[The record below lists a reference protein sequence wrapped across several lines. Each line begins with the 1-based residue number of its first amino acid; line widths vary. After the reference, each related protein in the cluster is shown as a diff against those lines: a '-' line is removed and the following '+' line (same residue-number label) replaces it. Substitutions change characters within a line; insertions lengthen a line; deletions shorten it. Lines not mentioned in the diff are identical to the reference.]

1 MKFYILG
8 PIILGLILIVT
19 FILFVYLYKKHL
31 NDKKVKSYSLLL
43 LRSISLT
50 ILLILFFE
58 PFINYY
64 SNKIV
69 EKKINIFID
78 NSKSISQVVTSNEM
92 TSYIDSIEMWADN
105 KNYKLSYYTFGK
117 DLVEGG
123 SVDFTDSSTIYTDV
137 VNKINTSP
145 KHLNI
150 LFTDGIQTHGF
161 GLSDLILDNPIN
173 IIGLGSLENQEISI
187 DEVLFP
193 ISINRGDSINIQIMI
208 NSLLSS
214 NTDCVLEV
222 MDQNSLLYSK
232 DITLADGENFYNY
245 NIMIPT
251 EKKTAGKLD
260 LTISVLANSII
271 ENKQDNSFKI
281 QTIITENYKK
291 VLFIS
296 GSLNSNTQIITNLLN
311 QIDGLEIKNL
321 YRINNKWNIPIEDID
336 FTNIDLILYDNFP
349 LSKSDNEI
357 FYSLERDKLT
367 KTKSMFFEGP
377 DYDFNTLSNILS
389 DRINF
394 SKDDGDRK
402 TLKNKNSYLNNL
414 VPVNKNFFIS
424 NDFKTTYLN
433 YSDESVAIAESENRF
448 YVFIPEL
455 SKIFINDS
463 YDFFK
468 NYLYNL
474 IFLYID
480 FGKQIILGTNKT
492 EIFNGENLYI
502 DINHPEVYKKM
513 NFELILENIKNNEI
527 QKINFNKIQNDNN
540 NRKYIDNLSNG
551 EYLISVEGLSDNQL
565 YKSNQIKII
574 VYPNIIE
581 LNKSYRAVGELQM
594 AALKSNGDYFD
605 IESYEKINSL
615 LNSAISVK
623 KNKIELNIHSF
634 HKFWFILLITL
645 IIEWFLRKRKGLL

>member
-1 MKFYILG
+1 M
-8 PIILGLILIVT
+8 
-19 FILFVYLYKKHL
+19 
-31 NDKKVKSYSLLL
+31 
-43 LRSISLT
+43 
-50 ILLILFFE
+50 
-58 PFINYY
+58 
-64 SNKIV
+64 
-69 EKKINIFID
+69 
-78 NSKSISQVVTSNEM
+78 
-92 TSYIDSIEMWADN
+92 
-105 KNYKLSYYTFGK
+105 
-117 DLVEGG
+117 
-123 SVDFTDSSTIYTDV
+123 
-137 VNKINTSP
+137 
-145 KHLNI
+145 
-150 LFTDGIQTHGF
+150 
-161 GLSDLILDNPIN
+161 
-173 IIGLGSLENQEISI
+173 
-187 DEVLFP
+187 
-193 ISINRGDSINIQIMI
+193 
-208 NSLLSS
+208 
-214 NTDCVLEV
+214 
-222 MDQNSLLYSK
+222 
-232 DITLADGENFYNY
+232 
-245 NIMIPT
+245 
-251 EKKTAGKLD
+251 
-260 LTISVLANSII
+260 TISVLANSII

-281 QTIITENYKK
+281 QTIITDNYKK

-357 FYSLERDKLT
+357 FFSLERDKLT

-389 DRINF
+389 DRIDF

-424 NDFKTTYLN
+424 NDFKTTHLN

-468 NYLYNL
+468 DYLYNL

-581 LNKSYRAVGELQM
+581 LNKSYRDVVNYRLQ
-594 AALKSNGDYFD
+594 
-605 IESYEKINSL
+605 
-615 LNSAISVK
+615 
-623 KNKIELNIHSF
+623 H
-634 HKFWFILLITL
+634 
-645 IIEWFLRKRKGLL
+645 

>member
-8 PIILGLILIVT
+8 PIILGLILTTIFLT
-19 FILFVYLYKKHL
+19 FIYLYKKHL
-31 NDKKVKSYSLLL
+31 NDKKVKSYSLLS

-69 EKKINIFID
+69 DKKINIFVD
-78 NSKSISQVVTSNEM
+78 NSKSISKAVSSNEM
-92 TSYIDSIEMWADN
+92 ISYIDSIEVWADN
-105 KNYKLSYYTFGK
+105 KDYKLSYYTFGEE
-117 DLVEGG
+117 LVEGG
-123 SVDFTDSSTIYTDV
+123 SIDFTDSSTIYKGV

-161 GLSDLILDNPIN
+161 GLSDLTLDNPIN
-173 IIGLGSLENQEISI
+173 IIGLGPLENQEISI

-193 ISINRGDSINIQIMI
+193 IYINSGDSINIQIMI

-214 NTDCVLEV
+214 NIDCVLEV
-222 MDQNSLLYSK
+222 MDQKSLLFSK
-232 DITLADGENFYNY
+232 DITLAGGENIYNY

-251 EKKTAGKLD
+251 EKKSAGKLD
-260 LTISVLANSII
+260 LTISVLANSIM

-281 QTIITENYKK
+281 QTIITDNYKK

-311 QIDGLEIKNL
+311 QIDGVEIKNL
-321 YRINNKWNIPIEDID
+321 YRINNKWNLPIEDID
-336 FTNIDLILYDNFP
+336 FSNIDFILYDNFP
-349 LSKSDNEI
+349 LSKLDNDI
-357 FYSLERDKLT
+357 FSSIERDKLK
-367 KTKSMFFEGP
+367 KTKSIFFEGP
-377 DYDFNTLSNILS
+377 DYDFNTLNHILF
-389 DRINF
+389 DGKDI
-394 SKDDGDRK
+394 SKDKGDRK

-414 VPVNKNFFIS
+414 VPVNKNFSINKS
-424 NDFKTTYLN
+424 FKTTYLN
-433 YSDESVAIAESENRF
+433 YSDESIAIAESDNRF

-480 FGKQIILGTNKT
+480 FGEQIILGTNKT
-492 EIFNGENLYI
+492 EISNGENLYI
-502 DINHPEVYKKM
+502 DINHPEVYEKM
-513 NFELILENIKNNEI
+513 NFKLLVENIKNNEI

-540 NRKYIDNLSNG
+540 NRKYIDSLSNG

-565 YKSNQIKII
+565 YKSNKIKIT
-574 VYPNIIE
+574 VNPNILE

-594 AALKSNGDYFD
+594 AALKSNGNYFD

-615 LNSAISVK
+615 LNSAISIK

>member
-8 PIILGLILIVT
+8 PIILGLILIAT
-19 FILFVYLYKKHL
+19 FILFIYLYKKHL

-69 EKKINIFID
+69 DKKINIFID
-78 NSKSISQVVTSNEM
+78 NSKSISQEVSSNKM
-92 TSYIDSIEMWADN
+92 ITYIDSIAIWADN
-105 KNYKLSYYTFGK
+105 KNYKLSYYTFGE
-117 DLVEGG
+117 DLVEKG
-123 SVDFTDSSTIYTDV
+123 SIDFTDSSTIYSDV
-137 VNKINTSP
+137 INKINTSP

-193 ISINRGDSINIQIMI
+193 ISINSGDSINIQITI
-208 NSLLSS
+208 NSQLSS
-214 NTDCVLEV
+214 NTNCVLEV
-222 MDQNSLLYSK
+222 MDQKSLLYSK
-232 DITLADGENFYNY
+232 DITLAGGENIYSY

-251 EKKTAGKLD
+251 DKKSAGKLD

-281 QTIITENYKK
+281 QTIITDNYKK

-311 QIDGLEIKNL
+311 QIDGLEIKYL
-321 YRINNKWNIPIEDID
+321 YRINNKWNLPIEDID
-336 FTNIDLILYDNFP
+336 FLNLDFILYDNFP
-349 LSKSDNEI
+349 LSKLDNE
-357 FYSLERDKLT
+357 FFFSLEKDKSS

-377 DYDFNTLSNILS
+377 DYDFNTLNNVLLNGI
-389 DRINF
+389 DF
-394 SKDDGDRK
+394 SKDEGDRK

-414 VPVNKNFFIS
+414 VPINKNFFIS
-424 NDFKTTYLN
+424 NDFNTTHLN
-433 YSDESVAIAESENRF
+433 YSDESVAIAENDNRF

-455 SKIFINDS
+455 SKLFINDS

-480 FGKQIILGTNKT
+480 FGEQIILGTNKT
-492 EIFNGENLYI
+492 EILNGENLYI
-502 DINHPEVYKKM
+502 DINHPEVYKKID
-513 NFELILENIKNNEI
+513 FEVLIENTKNNVI
-527 QKINFNKIQNDNN
+527 QKINYNKIQNDNN

-551 EYLISVEGLSDNQL
+551 EYLISIEGLSDNQL
-565 YKSNQIKII
+565 YKSNEIKIT
-574 VYPNIIE
+574 VNPNIIE

-594 AALKSNGDYFD
+594 AALKSNGNYFD

-615 LNSAISVK
+615 LNSAISVQN
-623 KNKIELNIHSF
+623 NKIELNIHSF

>member
-8 PIILGLILIVT
+8 PIILGLVLIVT

-92 TSYIDSIEMWADN
+92 NSYIDSIEVWADN
-105 KNYKLSYYTFGK
+105 KDYKLSYYTFGE

-251 EKKTAGKLD
+251 EKKTAGNLD

-281 QTIITENYKK
+281 QTIITDNYKK

-357 FYSLERDKLT
+357 FFSLERDKLT

-389 DRINF
+389 DRIDF

-424 NDFKTTYLN
+424 NDFKTTHLN

-468 NYLYNL
+468 DYLYNL

-594 AALKSNGDYFD
+594 TALKSNGDYFD

-615 LNSAISVK
+615 LNSAISIK